1 MLAESAAVRTRD
13 AVVTTN
19 TECRLCGSS
28 RLAPVWSFGETPL
41 ANAYLTREERGQPE
55 LFVPLTVSRCE
66 TCALVQLRETVS
78 PDVLF
83 RNYLYVSSTSPAF
96 VKHFDAYA
104 AHLVERFHLSPNAL
118 VVEIGSNDGILLKPL
133 LKRGVRVLGVEP
145 ARAIA
150 GRATAS
156 GVPTVPDFFSASLAA
171 RLLAEHGPADVVTAN
186 NVFAHLKNLED
197 IMAGIRSLLTP
208 NGVFTFE
215 VQYLGDLLAG
225 NLFDIVYHE
234 HLCYYHVSPLVSFF
248 SAKGMEVFDVQRV
261 PVHGGSIRVFVQR
274 AGGPHPRDYRLDA
287 ILAGEGARG
296 LETPLPYAR
305 FSERMEQNKRALQGL
320 LGNLRNEGK
329 WIVGYGAPAKATTL
343 LYTFGIS
350 RNTLDYIVDDDATF
364 KQGRYMPGT
373 HIPIVPPDNLYRP
386 LDPARGKPDYCLILA
401 WNFAEQIMRNH
412 ADFTN
417 RGGRFIVPVP
427 EPRVV

>member
-1 MLAESAAVRTRD
+1 MGEPAVARTR
-13 AVVTTN
+13 AEASVATIAG
-19 TECRLCGSS
+19 CRLCGSP
-28 RLAPVWSFGETPL
+28 LLTALWSFGETPL
-41 ANAYLTREERGQPE
+41 ANAYLTREELGQPE
-55 LFVPLTVSRCE
+55 LFVPLNVFRCE

-83 RNYLYVSSTSPAF
+83 QNYLYVSSTSPAF

-104 AHLVERFHLSPNAL
+104 AHLVERFRLSPPAL
-118 VVEIGSNDGILLKPL
+118 VIEIGSNDGILLKPL
-133 LKRGVRVLGVEP
+133 LKRGVRVLGIEP

-150 GRATAS
+150 ERATAS
-156 GVPTVPDFFSASLAA
+156 GVPTVPDFFSAELAA
-171 RLLAEHGPADVVTAN
+171 RLLAEHGPAEIVTAN

-197 IMAGIRSLLTP
+197 IVAGVRRLLTP
-208 NGVFTFE
+208 DGVFAFE
-215 VQYLGDLLAG
+215 VQYLGDLLAK

-248 SAKGMEVFDVQRV
+248 SNLDMEVFDVQRF

-274 AGGPHPRDYRLDA
+274 ARGPHPRDHRLEA
-287 ILAGEGARG
+287 ILAEERARG

-305 FSERMEQNKRALQGL
+305 FSEQMEQNKRALQVL

-329 WIVGYGAPAKATTL
+329 RIVGYGAPAKATTF
-343 LYTFGIS
+343 LYTFGIPRS
-350 RNTLDYIVDDDATF
+350 TLDYIVDDDETF
-364 KQGRYMPGT
+364 KQGRYTPGL
-373 HIPIVPPDNLYRP
+373 HIPIVPPSRLHLDRP
-386 LDPARGKPDYCLILA
+386 EYCLILA

-412 ADFTN
+412 VDFTN